1 MIANDAITRVGW
13 KIKIVRIQFD
23 LLCDG
28 DSEAMRSR
36 GVYAVLGHNEDQ
48 RLRAARVASS
58 PPYAWFSSQNG
69 IVEFLSF

>member
-28 DSEAMRSR
+28 ESEAMRNR

-48 RLRAARVASS
+48 RLRAARLASS
-58 PPYAWFSSQNG
+58 PPYARFSCQNG
-69 IVEFLSF
+69 IVEFVSF